1 MQQTTPETV
10 RHVFIP
16 MKQHLTEEAS
26 AKNPTV
32 FYACGRNHMQ
42 NRKGLRTIF
51 LTEMEMLR
59 ARRQSIRVSKN
70 DGRIHC
76 FPRKI
81 ERPFPDEISG
91 KDPPLPV
98 QQARLWAHCAFSF
111 PMEPVHLL
119 ENFGRQQHTSLIYIA
134 DKYKETVQDGGDMG
148 TIRKFARSK
157 FPCHPS
163 FHNAGL

>member
-16 MKQHLTEEAS
+16 MEQHLTEEAS

-81 ERPFPDEISG
+81 EKPFPDEISG
-91 KDPPLPV
+91 KGPPLSV
-98 QQARLWAHCAFSF
+98 QQASDGRTVRSPFLWIQSIFWQTLAGSST
-111 PMEPVHLL
+111 PV
-119 ENFGRQQHTSLIYIA
+119 
-134 DKYKETVQDGGDMG
+134 
-148 TIRKFARSK
+148 
-157 FPCHPS
+157 
-163 FHNAGL
+163 